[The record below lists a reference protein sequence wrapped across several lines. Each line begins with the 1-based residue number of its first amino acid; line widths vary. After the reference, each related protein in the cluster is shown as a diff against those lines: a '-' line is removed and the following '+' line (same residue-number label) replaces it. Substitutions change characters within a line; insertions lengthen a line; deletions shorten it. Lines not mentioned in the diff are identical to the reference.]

1 MVGSQWFEPPST
13 PVVQGSLKDE
23 MQIPCRAALVVK
35 EAGPAPIPRLSK
47 TGKSVRTENLMSG
60 ILANVDMRTRLA
72 GHNRLEL
79 LLFRLSGKQLF
90 GINVFKVQEV
100 IQCPPLTSI
109 PKSNRIIRG
118 IAHMRGKTIPVMDL
132 SMAIGG
138 PAQTQVEGCF
148 VVVTE
153 YNCTTQGFLVNGV
166 DRIVNMNWEEI
177 LPPPTGVGRGHYLTA
192 VTRVEDELV
201 EIIDVE
207 KVLAEVIGARDVV
220 SSELL
225 ESAHKDDGTEQRV
238 HVLVADD
245 SSVARNQIK
254 RTLDQLGISCTLA
267 RDGREALEQLQAWAD
282 EGGPEVTD
290 RIFMV
295 ISDVEMP
302 EMDGYTFTTSVRADP
317 RLRGLYILLHTSLS
331 GVFNNAMVQRVGADE
346 FIAKFQP
353 DVLAEAV
360 LKQMKRWKEQRA

>member
-1 MVGSQWFEPPST
+1 
-13 PVVQGSLKDE
+13 
-23 MQIPCRAALVVK
+23 
-35 EAGPAPIPRLSK
+35 
-47 TGKSVRTENLMSG
+47 MSG
-60 ILANVDMRTRLA
+60 ILANVDMRTQLA

-100 IQCPPLTSI
+100 IQCPPLTTI

-138 PAQTQVEGCF
+138 PVQSQVEGRF

-166 DRIVNMNWEEI
+166 HRIVNMNWEEI
-177 LPPPTGVGRGHYLTA
+177 LPPPNGVGRSHYLTA
-192 VTRVEDELV
+192 VTRVDDELV

-207 KVLAEVIGARDVV
+207 KVLAEVIGTRDTV

-225 ESAHKDDGTEQRV
+225 ESAREGEDTELPL

-254 RTLDQLGISCTLA
+254 RTLDQLGVSCTLA
-267 RDGREALEQLQAWAD
+267 RDGREALDQLQAWAE
-282 EGGPEVTD
+282 EGGPAVTE

-302 EMDGYTFTTSVRADP
+302 EMDGYTFTTSVRNDS
-317 RLRGLYILLHTSLS
+317 RLKDLYILLHTSLS
-331 GVFNNAMVQRVGADE
+331 GVFNNAMVQKVGANE

-353 DVLAEAV
+353 DILAGAV
-360 LKQMKRWKEQRA
+360 LKQMKLWKEQRAAAHV